1 MKFQRKIPY
10 LIFCLILTGCAS
22 TIQLQE
28 YDSALKAY
36 NEGKYQ
42 TAITFIDRAL
52 EIKNDEPD
60 FYILRAKA
68 NYKIDNKNL
77 AMNDLNKSLELKN
90 NFNAHYLRGKI
101 FLEFDELEKAKQ
113 DFREAYNL
121 NPESSDLLF
130 DLGYLEFLNGE
141 NQLALEYYLNAAKYD
156 SRNSKTYVN
165 IGNLY
170 AMMGNSKLAVDN
182 YSKALV
188 LDTTD
193 GIAYYNRAN
202 EKMLLGNFAG
212 AIEDYENSLLIDSLN
227 INTHFDLAEAKIRVN
242 NSVGALN
249 NYNSILKIDS
259 TSGKAYYLRGKVE
272 VLLEEFSNACLDF
285 KQAGELGY
293 FDAYEMIKKYCDPK
307 KRVRTPKN
315 KKK

>member
-1 MKFQRKIPY
+1 MLQRKFIYPIIGFI
-10 LIFCLILTGCAS
+10 LIGCAS

-36 NEGKYQ
+36 SEGKYQ
-42 TAITFIDRAL
+42 TAITFINRAL
-52 EIKNDEPD
+52 EIKNNEPD

-77 AMNDLNKSLELKN
+77 AMNDLTKSLELEN

-113 DFREAYNL
+113 DFREAYDINS
-121 NPESSDLLF
+121 ESADLLF
-130 DLGYLEFLNGE
+130 NLGYLEFINGE
-141 NQLALEYYLNAAKYD
+141 NQLALEYYLKAAKYD

-202 EKMLLGNFAG
+202 EKCCLVILSVQLRIM
-212 AIEDYENSLLIDSLN
+212 
-227 INTHFDLAEAKIRVN
+227 KI
-242 NSVGALN
+242 L
-249 NYNSILKIDS
+249 Y
-259 TSGKAYYLRGKVE
+259 
-272 VLLEEFSNACLDF
+272 
-285 KQAGELGY
+285 
-293 FDAYEMIKKYCDPK
+293 
-307 KRVRTPKN
+307 
-315 KKK
+315 